1 MPISGRNRFRRLMLQ
16 QMRHRSG
23 CISRVLA
30 NLLDGMYITHMRNI
44 VKSIEADYRKYK
56 GLAEFAIGQLSE
68 AEYDSAVDGS
78 NTIAM
83 LVWHL
88 SGNLKSRFT
97 DFLTTD
103 GEKRWRDKNA
113 EFQRRKPTEAE
124 LIEKWN
130 DGWATLFRA
139 LQEVTDEHL
148 TMAYITIRGDR
159 LRVDEALLRSLT
171 HASYHVGQII
181 YLTKGL
187 RGRAWKPSK

>member
-1 MPISGRNRFRRLMLQ
+1 
-16 QMRHRSG
+16 
-23 CISRVLA
+23 
-30 NLLDGMYITHMRNI
+30 MYITHMRNI